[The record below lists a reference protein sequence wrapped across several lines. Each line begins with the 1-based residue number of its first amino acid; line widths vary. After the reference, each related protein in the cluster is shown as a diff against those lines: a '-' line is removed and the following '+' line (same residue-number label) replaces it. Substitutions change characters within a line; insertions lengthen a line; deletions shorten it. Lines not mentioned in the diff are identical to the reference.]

1 MAALWFIEAQ
11 KDEAWNDASHAFTD
25 WLVETQSP
33 STLEPFGFSEGDEL
47 AHNGLSFFCFCFP
60 SRYGEKIALFG
71 EWAKTTGR
79 RFGWT
84 DGRLV
89 HFSSGGTVLLPP
101 DPVTPDLP
109 WLKQQ

>member
-47 AHNGLSFFCFCFP
+47 AHNGLSFFVFAFP
-60 SRYGEKIALFG
+60 ADMARRSRCLAS
-71 EWAKTTGR
+71 GR
-79 RFGWT
+79 KLP
-84 DGRLV
+84 DGDSAGLMVDSYTSLV
-89 HFSSGGTVLLPP
+89 EAPSCCHPIR
-101 DPVTPDLP
+101 
-109 WLKQQ
+109 